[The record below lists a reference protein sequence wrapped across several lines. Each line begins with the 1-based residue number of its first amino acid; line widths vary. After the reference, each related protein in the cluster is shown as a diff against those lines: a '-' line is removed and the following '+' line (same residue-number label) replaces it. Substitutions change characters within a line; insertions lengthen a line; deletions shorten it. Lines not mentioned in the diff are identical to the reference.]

1 MTRNIDHRV
10 HYLDGFHIGTERDND
25 RSSRPAGNVIVLN
38 NNKKRDVRLIAAWA
52 WIDLILHEL

>member
-1 MTRNIDHRV
+1 
-10 HYLDGFHIGTERDND
+10 
-25 RSSRPAGNVIVLN
+25 VIVLN